1 MRIELDNYSK
11 EVLERVE
18 NEMGTDYGRK
28 GNYVKIESLI
38 AAIEGLEYEV
48 HRLEE
53 KIEDKEQDI
62 EDNYRQIPV
71 WQQIGVCKYDR

>member
-18 NEMGTDYGRK
+18 NELCTDYGRN
-28 GNYVKIESLI
+28 GNFIAIEKLI
-38 AAIEGLEYEV
+38 AVIEDLEYEV

-53 KIEDKEQDI
+53 KAEDRERDI
-62 EDNYRQIPV
+62 EDNYRQVPV
-71 WQQIGVCKYDR
+71 WRQYGVCQYDR